1 LKEQKAKVYRVAK
14 QFSLLAIVVSLAGV
28 FVACDRSKG
37 GSDGQGTAVAA
48 SVNDKKIMLT
58 EVDKILEQQ
67 AKSQQVQ
74 FSDMS
79 QLELAAGRLQ
89 VLDELIRREV
99 LFQRAEKEKLLPTDD
114 EVAQAIN
121 SQKQQLGTQEEFQRA
136 LKESGQTE
144 DAVRDIARRQLA
156 IQKLLDRTAAKIQPP
171 TDKEVED
178 FYNNNKARYVSQ
190 RGVAL
195 AAIIVDP
202 ADNGA
207 TNDAKNDIEA
217 KNKID
222 IIFQRLKS
230 NADFATVARA
240 ESEDPQSVQ
249 RGGDIGF
256 FTEDQLKQSGFPQ
269 DLVGRF
275 FGEMQVGSYTSPI
288 QSSGRW
294 TIFKLTDKR
303 LQSENLT
310 LDNAE
315 VRKDATDNILNQR
328 KQILNAAM
336 LEVAMREAKITNN
349 LAQDML
355 NSTTALSSLRP
366 AGSRPATTET
376 PAASPATG
384 ASPGASPANGG
395 AATTNST
402 NTGNANTG
410 NANTGNSNAAN
421 SSK

>member
-1 LKEQKAKVYRVAK
+1 MYRAVK
-14 QFSLLAIVVSLAGV
+14 QFSLLAIVVSLAVV
-28 FVACDRSKG
+28 FVACNRTQG
-37 GSDGQGTAVAA
+37 GGDGKGTAVAA

-58 EVDKILEQQ
+58 EVDKILDQQ

-99 LFQRAEKEKLLPTDD
+99 LFQRAEREKLLPTDD

-121 SQKQQLGTQEEFQRA
+121 AQKQQLGTQEEFQRA

-144 DAVRDIARRQLA
+144 EAVRDIARRQLA
-156 IQKLLDRTAAKIQPP
+156 IQKLLDRTASKIEPP

-190 RGVAL
+190 RGVGL

-207 TNDAKNDIEA
+207 TNDAKSDIEA

-222 IIFQRLKS
+222 IIYQRLKS

-249 RGGDIGF
+249 RGGDVGF
-256 FTEDQLKQSGFPQ
+256 FSEDQLKQSGFPQ
-269 DLVGRF
+269 ELITRF
-275 FGEMQVGSYTSPI
+275 FSGMEVGSYTAPI

-310 LDNAE
+310 LDNPE

-355 NSTTALSSLRP
+355 NSTTSLSSLRP
-366 AGSRPATTET
+366 AGSRPAST
-376 PAASPATG
+376 PASSPATGAASSPTASPATG
-384 ASPGASPANGG
+384 GA
-395 AATTNST
+395 AATTPSPAS
-402 NTGNANTG
+402 NT
-410 NANTGNSNAAN
+410 NAAN
-421 SSK
+421 TSK

>member
-1 LKEQKAKVYRVAK
+1 MYRAAK
-14 QFSLLAIVVSLAGV
+14 QISLLVLVASLAFV
-28 FVACDRSKG
+28 LVACNRSASGGDNKG
-37 GSDGQGTAVAA
+37 SAAA
-48 SVNDKKIMLT
+48 SVNDKKITLT

-99 LFQRAEKEKLLPTDD
+99 LFQRAEKENLLPKDD
-114 EVAQAIN
+114 EVAQII
-121 SQKQQLGTQEEFQRA
+121 SEQKQQLGTQEAFQNA
-136 LKESGQTE
+136 LKQSGQTE
-144 DAVRDIARRQLA
+144 EGMRDIARRQLA
-156 IQKLLDRTAAKIQPP
+156 IQKLLDRTASKIEPP

-178 FYNNNKARYVSQ
+178 FYNNNRQRYVSA
-190 RGVAL
+190 RGVGL

-207 TNDAKNDIEA
+207 TSDAKGDTEA

-222 IIFQRLKS
+222 IIYQQLKS
-230 NADFATVARA
+230 GGDFASVAR
-240 ESEDPQSVQ
+240 EKSEDPQSVL

-256 FTEDQLKQSGFPQ
+256 FSEDELKKSGFPAELIGQ
-269 DLVGRF
+269 F
-275 FGEMQVGSYTSPI
+275 FGGMQVGNYTAPI

-294 TIFKLTDKR
+294 TIFKLTDRR

-310 LDNAE
+310 LDNPD
-315 VRKDATDNILNQR
+315 VRKDATDTILNQR

-336 LEVAMREAKITNN
+336 LEVAMREAKIANN

-355 NSTTALSSLRP
+355 NSSTSLSSLRP
-366 AGSRPATTET
+366 AGSRPATAATPVT
-376 PAASPATG
+376 GPAATSSPAASPATG
-384 ASPGASPANGG
+384 AGSPA
-395 AATTNST
+395 AS
-402 NTGNANTG
+402 NT
-410 NANTGNSNAAN
+410 NAAN

>member
-1 LKEQKAKVYRVAK
+1 VYRAAK
-14 QFSLLAIVVSLAGV
+14 QIGLLIVVVSLAV
-28 FVACDRSKG
+28 VLIACNRNAGGADGKG
-37 GSDGQGTAVAA
+37 SAAAA

-67 AKSQQVQ
+67 VKGQGGQ

-99 LFQRAEKEKLLPTDD
+99 LFQRADKEKLLPTDD
-114 EVAQAIN
+114 EIIQII
-121 SQKQQLGTQEEFQRA
+121 SQQKQQAGTQEAFQAR
-136 LKESGQTE
+136 LKESGLTE
-144 DAVRDIARRQLA
+144 DAVRDIARRDLA
-156 IQKLLDRTAAKIQPP
+156 IQKLLDRTAAKIEPP

-178 FYNNNKARYVSQ
+178 FYNNNRQRYVSA
-190 RGVAL
+190 RGVGL

-207 TNDAKNDIEA
+207 PNDAKSDIEA

-222 IIFQRLKS
+222 IINQRLKS
-230 NADFATVARA
+230 GADFATVARA
-240 ESEDPQSVQ
+240 ESEDPQSVP

-256 FTEDQLKQSGFPQ
+256 FTEEQLKQSGFPQ
-269 DLVGRF
+269 DLIAKLFSGMEVGGRT
-275 FGEMQVGSYTSPI
+275 EPI

-294 TIFKLTDKR
+294 TIFKLTDRR

-310 LDNAE
+310 LDNPD
-315 VRKDATDNILNQR
+315 VRKDATENILNQR

-336 LEVAMREAKITNN
+336 LEVAVREAKITNN

-355 NSTTALSSLRP
+355 NSSTSLSSLRP
-366 AGSRPATTET
+366 AGSRPVPAATPAVSPAGATSS

-384 ASPGASPANGG
+384 ATASPTA
-395 AATTNST
+395 S
-402 NTGNANTG
+402 NT
-410 NANTGNSNAAN
+410 NAAN

>member
-1 LKEQKAKVYRVAK
+1 VYRAAK
-14 QFSLLAIVVSLAGV
+14 QFSLLAIVVSLAVV
-28 FVACDRSKG
+28 FVACDRTKG
-37 GSDGQGTAVAA
+37 GGDGKGTAAAA

-99 LFQRAEKEKLLPTDD
+99 LFQRAEKENLLPKDD
-114 EVAQAIN
+114 EVALAIN
-121 SQKQQLGTQEEFQRA
+121 EQKQQLGTKEAFETA
-136 LKESGQTE
+136 LKQSGQTE
-144 DAVRDIARRQLA
+144 EQVREVARRQLA
-156 IQKLLDRTAAKIQPP
+156 IQKLLDRTAAKIEPP
-171 TDKEVED
+171 TDREVED

-190 RGVAL
+190 RGVTL
-195 AAIIVDP
+195 AAIVVDP

-207 TNDAKNDIEA
+207 TNDAKSDTEA
-217 KNKID
+217 KTKID
-222 IIFQRLKS
+222 IIHQQLKS
-230 NADFATVARA
+230 GGDFASVAR
-240 ESEDPQSVQ
+240 EKSEDPQSVL

-256 FTEDQLKQSGFPQ
+256 FTEDQLKQSGFPPE
-269 DLVGRF
+269 LIARF
-275 FGEMQVGSYTSPI
+275 FSGMEIGSYTAPI

-310 LDNAE
+310 LDNPD
-315 VRKDATDNILNQR
+315 VRKDATENILNQR

-336 LEVAMREAKITNN
+336 LEVAMREARITNN

-355 NSTTALSSLRP
+355 NSSTSLSSLRP
-366 AGSRPATTET
+366 AGSRPATT

-384 ASPGASPANGG
+384 SASPDASPAATSG
-395 AATTNST
+395 AQATPAAS
-402 NTGNANTG
+402 NT
-410 NANTGNSNAAN
+410 NAAN

>member
-1 LKEQKAKVYRVAK
+1 VYRAAK
-14 QFSLLAIVVSLAGV
+14 QFSLLAIVISLAV
-28 FVACDRSKG
+28 VLVACNGNKG
-37 GSDGQGTAVAA
+37 GGDGKGTAVAA

-114 EVAQAIN
+114 EVGQAIN
-121 SQKQQLGTQEEFQRA
+121 AQKQQLGTQEEFQRA

-144 DAVRDIARRQLA
+144 EAMRDVARRQLA
-156 IQKLLDRTAAKIQPP
+156 IQKLLDRTAAKIEPP

-195 AAIIVDP
+195 AAIVVDP

-207 TNDAKNDIEA
+207 PNDAKNDIEA

-222 IIFQRLKS
+222 IIYQRLKS

-249 RGGDIGF
+249 RGGDVGF
-256 FTEDQLKQSGFPQ
+256 FSEDQLKQGGFPQ
-269 DLVGRF
+269 ELITRF
-275 FGEMQVGSYTSPI
+275 FSGMEVGGYTAPI
-288 QSSGRW
+288 QTSGRW

-310 LDNAE
+310 LDNPE
-315 VRKDATDNILNQR
+315 VRNDAKDNILNQR

-336 LEVAMREAKITNN
+336 LEVAMREARITNN

-355 NSTTALSSLRP
+355 NSPTSLSSLRP
-366 AGSRPATTET
+366 AGSRPAAT
-376 PAASPATG
+376 PGASPATAASPAT
-384 ASPGASPANGG
+384 SPATGGGGGG
-395 AATTNST
+395 AAATTTPASNA
-402 NTGNANTG
+402 NANT
-410 NANTGNSNAAN
+410 NANAGANTNAAN

>member
-1 LKEQKAKVYRVAK
+1 MYRAAK
-14 QFSLLAIVVSLAGV
+14 QFSLLAIVVSLAV
-28 FVACDRSKG
+28 VLVACDRTKG
-37 GSDGQGTAVAA
+37 GADGKGSAVAA
-48 SVNDKKIMLT
+48 TVNDKKIMLT

-89 VLDELIRREV
+89 VLDELVRREV
-99 LFQRAEKEKLLPTDD
+99 LYQRAEKENLLPKDD

-121 SQKQQLGTQEEFQRA
+121 AQKQQLGTQEEFQRV

-144 DAVRDIARRQLA
+144 EAIRDVARRQLA
-156 IQKLLDRTAAKIQPP
+156 IQKLLDRTAAKIEPP

-195 AAIIVDP
+195 AAIVVDP
-202 ADNGA
+202 ADNGV
-207 TNDAKNDIEA
+207 TNDAKSDIEA

-222 IIFQRLKS
+222 IINQRLKS

-256 FTEDQLKQSGFPQ
+256 FTEEQLKQSGFPQ
-269 DLVGRF
+269 DLIGRF
-275 FGEMQVGSYTSPI
+275 FGEMQVGSYTAPI

-310 LDNAE
+310 LDNPE

-336 LEVAMREAKITNN
+336 LEVAMREARITNH

-355 NSTTALSSLRP
+355 NSSTALSSLRP
-366 AGSRPATTET
+366 AGSRPAATPASSPAANASAS
-376 PAASPATG
+376 PAASPASGSG
-384 ASPGASPANGG
+384 AAATPANGG
-395 AATTNST
+395 AKPPAS
-402 NTGNANTG
+402 NT
-410 NANTGNSNAAN
+410 NAAN

>member
-1 LKEQKAKVYRVAK
+1 VYRAAK
-14 QFSLLAIVVSLAGV
+14 QISLLILVASFAVV
-28 FVACDRSKG
+28 FVACDRTKG
-37 GSDGQGTAVAA
+37 SGDGKGTAVAA

-99 LFQRAEKEKLLPTDD
+99 LFQRAEKENLLPKD
-114 EVAQAIN
+114 EEVTQAIN
-121 SQKQQLGTQEEFQRA
+121 EQKLQLGTQEAFQRA

-144 DAVRDIARRQLA
+144 EGMRDIARRQLA
-156 IQKLLDRTAAKIQPP
+156 IQKLLDRTASKIEPP

-178 FYNNNKARYVSQ
+178 FYNNNKPRYVSA
-190 RGVAL
+190 RGVGL

-207 TNDAKNDIEA
+207 SNDAKGDIEA

-222 IIFQRLKS
+222 IINQRLKS
-230 NADFATVARA
+230 GADFATVARA
-240 ESEDPQSVQ
+240 ESEDPQSVP
-249 RGGDIGF
+249 RGGDLGF

-269 DLVGRF
+269 DLITRF
-275 FGEMQVGSYTSPI
+275 FGSMEVGKFTDPI
-288 QSSGRW
+288 QATGRW
-294 TIFKLTDKR
+294 TIFKLTERR

-310 LDNAE
+310 LDNPE
-315 VRKDATDNILNQR
+315 VRKDATESILNQR

-336 LEVAMREAKITNN
+336 LEVAIREAKITNN

-355 NSTTALSSLRP
+355 NSSTSLSSLRP
-366 AGSRPATTET
+366 AGSRPATTAT
-376 PAASPATG
+376 PAANASPTSSSTPAT
-384 ASPGASPANGG
+384 
-395 AATTNST
+395 AATSAPAS
-402 NTGNANTG
+402 NT
-410 NANTGNSNAAN
+410 NAAN

>member
-1 LKEQKAKVYRVAK
+1 VYRAVK
-14 QFSLLAIVVSLAGV
+14 QFSLLAIVVSLAVV
-28 FVACDRSKG
+28 FVACNRTQG
-37 GSDGQGTAVAA
+37 GGDGKGTAVAA

-58 EVDKILEQQ
+58 EVDKILDQQ

-99 LFQRAEKEKLLPTDD
+99 LFQRAEREKLLPTDD

-121 SQKQQLGTQEEFQRA
+121 AQKQQLGTQEEFQRA

-144 DAVRDIARRQLA
+144 EAVRDIARRQLA
-156 IQKLLDRTAAKIQPP
+156 IQKLLDRTASKIEPP

-190 RGVAL
+190 RGVGL

-207 TNDAKNDIEA
+207 TNDAKSDIEA

-222 IIFQRLKS
+222 IIYQRLKS

-249 RGGDIGF
+249 RGGDVGF
-256 FTEDQLKQSGFPQ
+256 FSEDQLKQSGFPQ
-269 DLVGRF
+269 ELITRF
-275 FGEMQVGSYTSPI
+275 FSGMEVGSYTAPI

-310 LDNAE
+310 LDNPE

-355 NSTTALSSLRP
+355 NSTTSLSSLRP
-366 AGSRPATTET
+366 AGSRPAST
-376 PAASPATG
+376 PASSPATGAASSPTASPATG
-384 ASPGASPANGG
+384 GA
-395 AATTNST
+395 AATTPSPAS
-402 NTGNANTG
+402 NT
-410 NANTGNSNAAN
+410 NAAN
-421 SSK
+421 TSK

>member
-1 LKEQKAKVYRVAK
+1 VYRAAK
-14 QFSLLAIVVSLAGV
+14 QIGLLIVVVSLAVV
-28 FVACDRSKG
+28 FAACNRNAGGADGKG
-37 GSDGQGTAVAA
+37 SAAAA

-67 AKSQQVQ
+67 VKGQGGQ

-89 VLDELIRREV
+89 VLDDLIRREV
-99 LFQRAEKEKLLPTDD
+99 MFQRAEKEKLLPTDD
-114 EVAQAIN
+114 EVAQII
-121 SQKQQLGTQEEFQRA
+121 SQQKQQAGTQEIFQTR
-136 LKESGQTE
+136 LKESGLTE
-144 DAVRDIARRQLA
+144 ETVRDIARRDLA
-156 IQKLLDRTAAKIQPP
+156 IQKLLDRTAAKIEPP

-178 FYNNNKARYVSQ
+178 FYNNNRQRYVSA
-190 RGVAL
+190 RGVGL
-195 AAIIVDP
+195 AVIIVDP

-207 TNDAKNDIEA
+207 TNDAKGETEA

-222 IIFQRLKS
+222 IIHQQLKS
-230 NADFATVARA
+230 GGDFATVAR
-240 ESEDPQSVQ
+240 EKSEDPQSVL
-249 RGGDIGF
+249 RGGDVGF
-256 FTEDQLKQSGFPQ
+256 FSEDDLKKSGFPPE
-269 DLVGRF
+269 LIARF
-275 FGEMQVGSYTSPI
+275 FNEMQVGSYTAPI

-310 LDNAE
+310 LDNPD

-355 NSTTALSSLRP
+355 NSSTSLSSLRP
-366 AGSRPATTET
+366 AGSRPTTAPT
-376 PAASPATG
+376 GGSPASASPSPAASFSPATDTANPA
-384 ASPGASPANGG
+384 AS
-395 AATTNST
+395 
-402 NTGNANTG
+402 NAN
-410 NANTGNSNAAN
+410 AVNSN
-421 SSK
+421 SK

>member
-1 LKEQKAKVYRVAK
+1 MYRAVK
-14 QFSLLAIVVSLAGV
+14 QFSLLAVVLSFAGA
-28 FVACDRSKG
+28 FVACDRTKG
-37 GSDGQGTAVAA
+37 GGDGKGTAVAA

-99 LFQRAEKEKLLPTDD
+99 LFQRAEKENLIPKD
-114 EVAQAIN
+114 EEVTQVIN
-121 SQKQQLGTQEEFQRA
+121 EQKQQLGTQEAFQRA

-144 DAVRDIARRQLA
+144 DAMREIARKQLA
-156 IQKLLDRTAAKIQPP
+156 IQKLLDRTAAKIEPP

-178 FYNNNKARYVSQ
+178 FYNNNKARYVSA
-190 RGVAL
+190 RGVGL
-195 AAIIVDP
+195 SAIIVDP

-207 TNDAKNDIEA
+207 SNDAKGDIEA

-222 IIFQRLKS
+222 IINQRLKS
-230 NADFATVARA
+230 GADFATVAR
-240 ESEDPQSVQ
+240 EQSEDAQSVP
-249 RGGDIGF
+249 RGGEIGF
-256 FTEDQLKQSGFPQ
+256 FTEEQLKQSGFPQ
-269 DLVGRF
+269 DLISKLFGGMEVGGRT
-275 FGEMQVGSYTSPI
+275 EPI

-294 TIFKLTDKR
+294 TIFKLTERR

-310 LDNAE
+310 LDNPE

-355 NSTTALSSLRP
+355 NSSTALSSLRP
-366 AGSRPATTET
+366 AGSRPAASATPASSPAANSS
-376 PAASPATG
+376 PAASPAAATNN
-384 ASPGASPANGG
+384 ASPAASN
-395 AATTNST
+395 TNAS
-402 NTGNANTG
+402 
-410 NANTGNSNAAN
+410 NSN
-421 SSK
+421 SK

>member
-1 LKEQKAKVYRVAK
+1 MYRAAK
-14 QFSLLAIVVSLAGV
+14 QISLLIVVISLAIV
-28 FVACDRSKG
+28 FIACDRNTGGAESKG
-37 GSDGQGTAVAA
+37 TAAA
-48 SVNDKKIMLT
+48 ATVNDKKIMLT

-99 LFQRAEKEKLLPTDD
+99 LFQRAEKETLLPKDN
-114 EVAQAIN
+114 EVAQLIN
-121 SQKQQLGTQEEFQRA
+121 EQKQQLGTQEAFQRA

-144 DAVRDIARRQLA
+144 EAVRDVARRQLA
-156 IQKLLDRTAAKIQPP
+156 IQKLLDRTAAKIEPP

-178 FYNNNKARYVSQ
+178 FYSNNKARYVSA
-190 RGVAL
+190 RGLGL

-202 ADNGA
+202 QDNGA
-207 TNDAKNDIEA
+207 TNDAKNDTEA

-222 IIFQRLKS
+222 IINQRLKS
-230 NADFATVARA
+230 GADFATVAR
-240 ESEDPQSVQ
+240 EQSEDPQSVL

-256 FTEDQLKQSGFPQ
+256 FTEEQLKQSGFPP
-269 DLVGRF
+269 DLIARF
-275 FGEMQVGSYTSPI
+275 FSGMEIGSYTAPI

-294 TIFKLTDKR
+294 TIFKLTDRR

-310 LDNAE
+310 LDNPD

-336 LEVAMREAKITNN
+336 LEVAMREAKITNS

-355 NSTTALSSLRP
+355 NSPTSLSSLRP
-366 AGSRPATTET
+366 AGSRPPAAAATPPALNSSPATTNSNSAAT
-376 PAASPATG
+376 ASPAT
-384 ASPGASPANGG
+384 SVSPA
-395 AATTNST
+395 
-402 NTGNANTG
+402 AN
-410 NANTGNSNAAN
+410 NSNR
-421 SSK
+421 

>member
-1 LKEQKAKVYRVAK
+1 MYRAAK

-28 FVACDRSKG
+28 FVACDRTKG
-37 GSDGQGTAVAA
+37 GGDGKGTAVAA
-48 SVNDKKIMLT
+48 TVNDKKIMLT

-99 LFQRAEKEKLLPTDD
+99 LFQRAEKENLLPKDD
-114 EVAQAIN
+114 EVTQVIN
-121 SQKQQLGTQEEFQRA
+121 EQKQQLGTKEAFETA
-136 LKESGQTE
+136 LRESGQTE
-144 DAVRDIARRQLA
+144 EAMRDVARRQLA
-156 IQKLLDRTAAKIQPP
+156 IQKLLDRTAAKIEPP

-190 RGVAL
+190 RGVGL
-195 AAIIVDP
+195 AAIVVDP

-207 TNDAKNDIEA
+207 TNDAKSDIEA
-217 KNKID
+217 KTKID
-222 IIFQRLKS
+222 IIYQRLKS

-249 RGGDIGF
+249 RGGDVGF
-256 FTEDQLKQSGFPQ
+256 FSEEQLKQSGFPQ
-269 DLVGRF
+269 ELITRF
-275 FGEMQVGSYTSPI
+275 FSGMEVGSYTAPI
-288 QSSGRW
+288 QTSGRW

-310 LDNAE
+310 LDNPD
-315 VRKDATDNILNQR
+315 VRKDATENILNQR

-336 LEVAMREAKITNN
+336 LEVAMREAKITNH

-355 NSTTALSSLRP
+355 NSSTSLSSLRP
-366 AGSRPATTET
+366 AGSRPAATPAGASPATAAS
-376 PAASPATG
+376 PAASPASG
-384 ASPGASPANGG
+384 SGG
-395 AATTNST
+395 GSAAATPAS
-402 NTGNANTG
+402 NT
-410 NANTGNSNAAN
+410 NAAN
-421 SSK
+421 TNK

>member
-1 LKEQKAKVYRVAK
+1 MYRAAK
-14 QFSLLAIVVSLAGV
+14 QFSLLAIVVSFAVVL
-28 FVACDRSKG
+28 VACDRSKG
-37 GSDGQGTAVAA
+37 GSDSQGTAVAA

-99 LFQRAEKEKLLPTDD
+99 LFQRAEREKLLPTDD

-121 SQKQQLGTQEEFQRA
+121 AQKQQLGTQEEFQRA

-156 IQKLLDRTAAKIQPP
+156 IQKLLDRTAAKIEPP

-190 RGVAL
+190 RGVGL

-207 TNDAKNDIEA
+207 TNDAKSDIEA

-222 IIFQRLKS
+222 IIYQRLKS

-249 RGGDIGF
+249 RGGDVGF
-256 FTEDQLKQSGFPQ
+256 FSEDQLKQSGFPQ
-269 DLVGRF
+269 ELIGRF
-275 FGEMQVGSYTSPI
+275 FSGMEVGSYTAPI
-288 QSSGRW
+288 QSNGRW

-310 LDNAE
+310 LDNPD

-355 NSTTALSSLRP
+355 NSSTSLSSLRP
-366 AGSRPATTET
+366 AGSRQATT

-384 ASPGASPANGG
+384 ASPAASPATGG
-395 AATTNST
+395 ATTT
-402 NTGNANTG
+402 TAPAANTNAG
-410 NANTGNSNAAN
+410 NTNAGNTNAAN

>member
-1 LKEQKAKVYRVAK
+1 MYRAAK
-14 QFSLLAIVVSLAGV
+14 QISLLILVASVASV
-28 FVACDRSKG
+28 FAACDRNKG
-37 GSDGQGTAVAA
+37 GGDGKGTAVAA

-99 LFQRAEKEKLLPTDD
+99 LFQRAEKENLLPKD
-114 EVAQAIN
+114 EEVTQAIN
-121 SQKQQLGTQEEFQRA
+121 EQKLQLGTQEAFQRA
-136 LKESGQTE
+136 LKEAGQTE
-144 DAVRDIARRQLA
+144 EAMRDIARRQLA
-156 IQKLLDRTAAKIQPP
+156 VQKLLDRTASKIEPP

-178 FYNNNKARYVSQ
+178 FYNNNKARYVSA
-190 RGVAL
+190 RGVGL
-195 AAIIVDP
+195 AAIIIDP

-207 TNDAKNDIEA
+207 SNDAKGDIEA

-222 IIFQRLKS
+222 IINQRLKS
-230 NADFATVARA
+230 GADFATVAR
-240 ESEDPQSVQ
+240 EQSEDPQSVP
-249 RGGDIGF
+249 RGGDLGF

-269 DLVGRF
+269 ELITRF
-275 FGEMQVGSYTSPI
+275 FGGMEVGKVTDPL

-294 TIFKLTDKR
+294 TIFKLTDRR

-310 LDNAE
+310 LDNPE
-315 VRKDATDNILNQR
+315 VRKDATESILNQR

-336 LEVAMREAKITNN
+336 LEVAVREAKITNN

-355 NSTTALSSLRP
+355 NSPTSLSSLRP
-366 AGSRPATTET
+366 AGSRPATTPT
-376 PAASPATG
+376 PDASSSPAASASPAGAAASPA
-384 ASPGASPANGG
+384 AS
-395 AATTNST
+395 
-402 NTGNANTG
+402 NT
-410 NANTGNSNAAN
+410 NAAN
-421 SSK
+421 SNK

>member
-1 LKEQKAKVYRVAK
+1 VYRAAK
-14 QFSLLAIVVSLAGV
+14 QFSLLAVVVLLAVV
-28 FVACDRSKG
+28 FVACDRTRGSGDSK
-37 GSDGQGTAVAA
+37 GTAVAA

-99 LFQRAEKEKLLPTDD
+99 LFQRADKEKLLPTDD

-121 SQKQQLGTQEEFQRA
+121 AQKQQLGTQEEFQRV

-144 DAVRDIARRQLA
+144 EAMRDIARRQLA
-156 IQKLLDRTAAKIQPP
+156 IQKLLDRTAAKIEPP

-190 RGVAL
+190 RGVSL

-207 TNDAKNDIEA
+207 TNDAKSDTEA
-217 KNKID
+217 KTKID
-222 IIFQRLKS
+222 IIYQQLKS
-230 NADFATVARA
+230 GGDFATVAR
-240 ESEDPQSVQ
+240 EKSEDPQSFL

-269 DLVGRF
+269 ELITRF
-275 FGEMQVGSYTSPI
+275 FSGMEVGSYTAPF

-310 LDNAE
+310 LDNPD
-315 VRKDATDNILNQR
+315 VRKDATENILNQR

-355 NSTTALSSLRP
+355 NSSTSLSSLRP
-366 AGSRPATTET
+366 AGSRPAATPAASPSVAAS

-384 ASPGASPANGG
+384 AAATPASNTN
-395 AATTNST
+395 TTNS
-402 NTGNANTG
+402 
-410 NANTGNSNAAN
+410 
-421 SSK
+421 SK

>member
-1 LKEQKAKVYRVAK
+1 MYRAAK
-14 QFSLLAIVVSLAGV
+14 QISLFILVASLAGV
-28 FVACDRSKG
+28 FAACDRSKAG
-37 GSDGQGTAVAA
+37 GGNAGTAVAA

-74 FSDMS
+74 FADMS

-99 LFQRAEKEKLLPTDD
+99 LYQRAEKENLLPKDD

-121 SQKQQLGTQEEFQRA
+121 EQKLQLGTQEAFQRA

-144 DAVRDIARRQLA
+144 DGMREIARRQLA
-156 IQKLLDRTAAKIQPP
+156 IQKLLDRTSSKIEPP

-178 FYNNNKARYVSQ
+178 FYNNNKARYVSA
-190 RGVAL
+190 RGVGL
-195 AAIIVDP
+195 AAIIIDP

-207 TNDAKNDIEA
+207 SNDAKGDIEA

-222 IIFQRLKS
+222 IINQRLKS
-230 NADFATVARA
+230 GADFATVARA
-240 ESEDPQSVQ
+240 ESEDAQSVP
-249 RGGDIGF
+249 RGGDLGF

-269 DLVGRF
+269 DLVSRL
-275 FGEMQVGSYTSPI
+275 FGSMEVGKVTDPI
-288 QSSGRW
+288 QASGRW
-294 TIFKLTDKR
+294 TIFKLTDRR

-310 LDNAE
+310 LDNPE
-315 VRKDATDNILNQR
+315 VRKDATESILNQR

-336 LEVAMREAKITNN
+336 LEVAIREAKITNT

-355 NSTTALSSLRP
+355 NSPTSLSSLRP
-366 AGSRPATTET
+366 AGSRPAETGT
-376 PAASPATG
+376 PAAS
-384 ASPGASPANGG
+384 ASPAASATPATAAASP
-395 AATTNST
+395 AATSNTNA
-402 NTGNANTG
+402 ANTG
-410 NANTGNSNAAN
+410 
-421 SSK
+421 K

>member
-1 LKEQKAKVYRVAK
+1 VYRAAK
-14 QFSLLAIVVSLAGV
+14 QISLLILVASFAVAL
-28 FVACDRSKG
+28 VACNGTKG
-37 GSDGQGTAVAA
+37 SGDGKGTAVAA

-99 LFQRAEKEKLLPTDD
+99 LFQRAEKENLLPKDD

-121 SQKQQLGTQEEFQRA
+121 EQKLQLGTQEAFQRA

-144 DAVRDIARRQLA
+144 DAMRDIARRQLA
-156 IQKLLDRTAAKIQPP
+156 IQKLLDRTASKIEPP

-178 FYNNNKARYVSQ
+178 FYKNNKARYVSA
-190 RGVAL
+190 RGVGL

-207 TNDAKNDIEA
+207 SNDAKGDIEA

-222 IIFQRLKS
+222 IINQRLKS
-230 NADFATVARA
+230 GADFATVAR
-240 ESEDPQSVQ
+240 EQSEDPQSVP
-249 RGGDIGF
+249 RGGDLGF
-256 FTEDQLKQSGFPQ
+256 FTEDQLKQSGFPAEMIA
-269 DLVGRF
+269 RF
-275 FGEMQVGSYTSPI
+275 FGPMEVGKVTDPM

-294 TIFKLTDKR
+294 TIFKLTDRR

-310 LDNAE
+310 LDNPE
-315 VRKDATDNILNQR
+315 VRKDATESILNQR

-336 LEVAMREAKITNN
+336 LEVAVREAKITNN

-355 NSTTALSSLRP
+355 NSPTSLSSLRP
-366 AGSRPATTET
+366 AGSRPATTAT
-376 PAASPATG
+376 PPTASSSPAATASPATAASPAAPNTN
-384 ASPGASPANGG
+384 ASN
-395 AATTNST
+395 TNA
-402 NTGNANTG
+402 ANTG
-410 NANTGNSNAAN
+410 
-421 SSK
+421 K

>member
-1 LKEQKAKVYRVAK
+1 MYRAAK
-14 QFSLLAIVVSLAGV
+14 QFSLLAVVISLAVV
-28 FVACDRSKG
+28 FVACDRSKSG
-37 GSDGQGTAVAA
+37 GDGKGTAVAA
-48 SVNDKKIMLT
+48 TVNDKKIMLT

-99 LFQRAEKEKLLPTDD
+99 LFQRAEKENLLPKDD

-121 SQKQQLGTQEEFQRA
+121 EQKQQLGTKEAFENA

-144 DAVRDIARRQLA
+144 ENVRDVARRQLA
-156 IQKLLDRTAAKIQPP
+156 IQKLLDRTAAKIEPP

-178 FYNNNKARYVSQ
+178 FYNNNKGRYVSQ

-195 AAIIVDP
+195 AAIVIDP

-207 TNDAKNDIEA
+207 TNDAKSDIEA

-222 IIFQRLKS
+222 IINQRLKS
-230 NADFATVARA
+230 GADFATVARA
-240 ESEDPQSVQ
+240 ESEDPQSVP

-256 FTEDQLKQSGFPQ
+256 YTEDQLKQAGFPQ
-269 DLVGRF
+269 ELVSRF
-275 FGEMQVGSYTSPI
+275 FGDMKVGDATGPI
-288 QSSGRW
+288 QTSGRW
-294 TIFKLTDKR
+294 TIFKLTERR

-310 LDNAE
+310 LENPE
-315 VRKDATDNILNQR
+315 VRKDATENILNQR

-336 LEVAMREAKITNN
+336 LEVAMREARITNH

-355 NSTTALSSLRP
+355 NSSTSLSSLRP
-366 AGSRPATTET
+366 AGSRPQQQAT
-376 PAASPATG
+376 PAASPAATTGSPATG
-384 ASPGASPANGG
+384 ASPAASPANTNGG
-395 AATTNST
+395 GRPAATTAATPAS
-402 NTGNANTG
+402 NA
-410 NANTGNSNAAN
+410 NAAN
-421 SSK
+421 ANK

>member
-1 LKEQKAKVYRVAK
+1 VYRAVK
-14 QFSLLAIVVSLAGV
+14 QFSLLAIVVSLAVV
-28 FVACDRSKG
+28 FVACDRTKG
-37 GSDGQGTAVAA
+37 GSDGKGTAVAA

-99 LFQRAEKEKLLPTDD
+99 LYQRAEKETLLPKD
-114 EVAQAIN
+114 EEVTQAIN
-121 SQKQQLGTQEEFQRA
+121 AQKQQLGTQEEFQRA

-144 DAVRDIARRQLA
+144 EAMRDVARRQLA
-156 IQKLLDRTAAKIQPP
+156 IQKLLDRTAAKIEPP

-190 RGVAL
+190 RGVGL
-195 AAIIVDP
+195 AAIIIDP

-207 TNDAKNDIEA
+207 TNDAKSDIEA

-222 IIFQRLKS
+222 IIYQRLKS

-269 DLVGRF
+269 DLIGRF
-275 FGEMQVGSYTSPI
+275 FGEMQVGSYTAPI

-310 LDNAE
+310 LDNPE
-315 VRKDATDNILNQR
+315 VRKDATDSILNQR

-336 LEVAMREAKITNN
+336 LEVAMREARITNN

-355 NSTTALSSLRP
+355 NSPTSLSSLRP
-366 AGSRPATTET
+366 AGSRPPATT

-384 ASPGASPANGG
+384 AAATPAASPASGGG
-395 AATTNST
+395 AATTGTPAS
-402 NTGNANTG
+402 NT
-410 NANTGNSNAAN
+410 NAAN
-421 SSK
+421 SRK

>member
-1 LKEQKAKVYRVAK
+1 MYRAAK
-14 QFSLLAIVVSLAGV
+14 QFSLLAIVVSLAVV
-28 FVACDRSKG
+28 FLACDRTKG
-37 GSDGQGTAVAA
+37 GGESNGTAVAA

-99 LFQRAEKEKLLPTDD
+99 LFQRAEKENLLPKDD
-114 EVAQAIN
+114 EVTQVIN
-121 SQKQQLGTQEEFQRA
+121 EQKQQLGTKEAFENA
-136 LKESGQTE
+136 LRQSGQSE
-144 DAVRDIARRQLA
+144 ENVRDIARRQLA
-156 IQKLLDRTAAKIQPP
+156 IQKLLDRTAAKIEPP

-190 RGVAL
+190 RGVGL
-195 AAIIVDP
+195 AAIVVDP

-207 TNDAKNDIEA
+207 TNDAKSDTEA
-217 KNKID
+217 KTKID
-222 IIFQRLKS
+222 IIYQQLKS
-230 NADFATVARA
+230 GGDFATVAR
-240 ESEDPQSVQ
+240 EKSEDPQSVL

-256 FTEDQLKQSGFPQ
+256 FSEDQLKQSGFPQ
-269 DLVGRF
+269 ELITRF
-275 FGEMQVGSYTSPI
+275 FSGMEVGSYTAPI

-310 LDNAE
+310 LDNPD
-315 VRKDATDNILNQR
+315 VRKDATENILNQR

-336 LEVAMREAKITNN
+336 LEVAMREARITNH

-355 NSTTALSSLRP
+355 NSSTSLSSLRP
-366 AGSRPATTET
+366 AGSRPAAT
-376 PAASPATG
+376 PAASPAT
-384 ASPGASPANGG
+384 AASPADSPASGG
-395 AATTNST
+395 ATTAATPASNTNAT
-402 NTGNANTG
+402 
-410 NANTGNSNAAN
+410 N

>member
-1 LKEQKAKVYRVAK
+1 VYRAAK

-28 FVACDRSKG
+28 FVACDRTKG
-37 GSDGQGTAVAA
+37 GGDGKGTAVAA
-48 SVNDKKIMLT
+48 TVNDKKIMLT

-99 LFQRAEKEKLLPTDD
+99 LFQRAEKENLLPKDD
-114 EVAQAIN
+114 EVTQVIN
-121 SQKQQLGTQEEFQRA
+121 EQKQQLGTKEAFETA
-136 LKESGQTE
+136 LRESGQTE
-144 DAVRDIARRQLA
+144 EAMRDVARRQLA
-156 IQKLLDRTAAKIQPP
+156 IQKLLDRTAAKIEPP

-190 RGVAL
+190 RGVGL
-195 AAIIVDP
+195 AAIVVDP

-207 TNDAKNDIEA
+207 TNDAKSDIEA
-217 KNKID
+217 KTKID
-222 IIFQRLKS
+222 IIYQRLKS

-249 RGGDIGF
+249 RGGDVGF
-256 FTEDQLKQSGFPQ
+256 FSEEQLKQSGFPQ
-269 DLVGRF
+269 ELITRF
-275 FGEMQVGSYTSPI
+275 FSGMEVGSYTAPI
-288 QSSGRW
+288 QTSGRW

-310 LDNAE
+310 LDNPD
-315 VRKDATDNILNQR
+315 VRKDATENILNQR

-336 LEVAMREAKITNN
+336 LEVAMREAKITNH

-355 NSTTALSSLRP
+355 NSSTSLSSLRP
-366 AGSRPATTET
+366 AGSRPAATPAGASPATAAS
-376 PAASPATG
+376 PAASPASG
-384 ASPGASPANGG
+384 SGG
-395 AATTNST
+395 GSAAATPAS
-402 NTGNANTG
+402 NT
-410 NANTGNSNAAN
+410 NAAN
-421 SSK
+421 TNK

>member
-1 LKEQKAKVYRVAK
+1 MYRAAK
-14 QFSLLAIVVSLAGV
+14 QISLFVLVASLAV
-28 FVACDRSKG
+28 VLVACNRNASGGDNKG
-37 GSDGQGTAVAA
+37 SAAAA

-99 LFQRAEKEKLLPTDD
+99 LFQRAEKETLLPKDD
-114 EVAQAIN
+114 EVAQVI
-121 SQKQQLGTQEEFQRA
+121 SEQKQQLGTQEAFQNA
-136 LKESGQTE
+136 LKQSGQTE
-144 DAVRDIARRQLA
+144 EGMRDIARRQLA
-156 IQKLLDRTAAKIQPP
+156 IQKLLDRTASKIEPP

-178 FYNNNKARYVSQ
+178 FYNNNRQRYVSA
-190 RGVAL
+190 RGVGL

-207 TNDAKNDIEA
+207 TNDAKGDTEA

-222 IIFQRLKS
+222 IIYQQLKS
-230 NADFATVARA
+230 GGDFASVAR
-240 ESEDPQSVQ
+240 EKSEDPQSVL

-256 FTEDQLKQSGFPQ
+256 FSEDELKKSGFPPELTAQ
-269 DLVGRF
+269 F
-275 FGEMQVGSYTSPI
+275 FGGMQVGNYTAPI

-294 TIFKLTDKR
+294 TIFKLTERR

-310 LDNAE
+310 LDNPD
-315 VRKDATDNILNQR
+315 VRKDATETILNQR

-336 LEVAMREAKITNN
+336 LEVAIREAKITNN

-355 NSTTALSSLRP
+355 NSSTSLSSLRP
-366 AGSRPATTET
+366 AGGSRPATTPGVNPTAATST

-384 ASPGASPANGG
+384 AASPA
-395 AATTNST
+395 AS
-402 NTGNANTG
+402 NA
-410 NANTGNSNAAN
+410 NAAN

>member
-1 LKEQKAKVYRVAK
+1 MYRAAK
-14 QFSLLAIVVSLAGV
+14 QYSLLAIVVSLAVV
-28 FVACDRSKG
+28 FVACDRSKAG
-37 GSDGQGTAVAA
+37 GDGKGTAVAA

-99 LFQRAEKEKLLPTDD
+99 LFQRAEKENLLPKD
-114 EVAQAIN
+114 EDVTQIIN
-121 SQKQQLGTQEEFQRA
+121 EQKQQLGTKEAFETA
-136 LKESGQTE
+136 LRESGQTE
-144 DAVRDIARRQLA
+144 EAMRDVARRQLA
-156 IQKLLDRTAAKIQPP
+156 IQRLLDRTSAKIEPP

-190 RGVAL
+190 RGVGL
-195 AAIIVDP
+195 AAIVVDP

-207 TNDAKNDIEA
+207 TNDAKSDTEA
-217 KNKID
+217 KTKID
-222 IIFQRLKS
+222 IIYQQLKS
-230 NADFATVARA
+230 GGDFATVAR
-240 ESEDPQSVQ
+240 EKSEDSQSVL

-256 FTEDQLKQSGFPQ
+256 FSEDQLKQSGFPQ
-269 DLVGRF
+269 ELIARF
-275 FGEMQVGSYTSPI
+275 FSGMEVGSYTAPF
-288 QSSGRW
+288 QTNGRW

-310 LDNAE
+310 LENPE
-315 VRKDATDNILNQR
+315 VRKDATENILNQR

-355 NSTTALSSLRP
+355 NSSTSLSSLRP
-366 AGSRPATTET
+366 AGSRPQAS

-384 ASPGASPANGG
+384 AASPAASPATGG
-395 AATTNST
+395 ATTTTTTPAPAS
-402 NTGNANTG
+402 NT
-410 NANTGNSNAAN
+410 NAAN

>member
-1 LKEQKAKVYRVAK
+1 VYRAAK
-14 QFSLLAIVVSLAGV
+14 QISLLTLVALLASV
-28 FVACDRSKG
+28 FVACDRSKAVG
-37 GSDGQGTAVAA
+37 DNKGTAVAA

-99 LFQRAEKEKLLPTDD
+99 LFQRAEKESLMPKDD

-121 SQKQQLGTQEEFQRA
+121 EQKLQLGTQEAFQRA

-144 DAVRDIARRQLA
+144 EGMRDIARRQLA
-156 IQKLLDRTAAKIQPP
+156 IQKLLDRTVSKIEPP

-178 FYNNNKARYVSQ
+178 FYNNNKARYVSA
-190 RGVAL
+190 RGVGL

-207 TNDAKNDIEA
+207 ANDAKGDIEA

-222 IIFQRLKS
+222 IINQRLKS
-230 NADFATVARA
+230 GADFATVAR
-240 ESEDPQSVQ
+240 EQSEDPQSVP
-249 RGGDIGF
+249 RGGDLGF

-269 DLVGRF
+269 EMISRFLGPMEVGKITDPF
-275 FGEMQVGSYTSPI
+275 
-288 QSSGRW
+288 QSNGRW
-294 TIFKLTDKR
+294 TIFKLTDRR
-303 LQSENLT
+303 LQNENLT
-310 LDNAE
+310 LENPE
-315 VRKDATDNILNQR
+315 VRKDATESILNQR

-355 NSTTALSSLRP
+355 NSPTSLSSLRP
-366 AGSRPATTET
+366 AGSRPAQTAT
-376 PAASPATG
+376 PPAATSSPTASSSPATAASPA
-384 ASPGASPANGG
+384 GG
-395 AATTNST
+395 TTS
-402 NTGNANTG
+402 NT
-410 NANTGNSNAAN
+410 NAAN
-421 SSK
+421 AGK

>member
-1 LKEQKAKVYRVAK
+1 MYRAVK
-14 QFSLLAIVVSLAGV
+14 QFSLLAIVVSLAVV
-28 FVACDRSKG
+28 FVACNRTQG
-37 GSDGQGTAVAA
+37 GGDSQGTAVAA

-58 EVDKILEQQ
+58 EVDKILDQQ

-99 LFQRAEKEKLLPTDD
+99 LFQRAEREKLLPTDD

-121 SQKQQLGTQEEFQRA
+121 AQKQQLGTQEEFQRA

-144 DAVRDIARRQLA
+144 EAVRDIARRQLA
-156 IQKLLDRTAAKIQPP
+156 IQKLLDRTASKIEPP

-190 RGVAL
+190 RGVGL

-207 TNDAKNDIEA
+207 TNDAKSDIEA

-222 IIFQRLKS
+222 IIYQRLKS

-249 RGGDIGF
+249 RGGDVGF
-256 FTEDQLKQSGFPQ
+256 FSEDQLKQSGFPQ
-269 DLVGRF
+269 ELITRF
-275 FGEMQVGSYTSPI
+275 FSGMEVGSYTAPI

-310 LDNAE
+310 LDNPE

-355 NSTTALSSLRP
+355 NSTTSLSSLRP
-366 AGSRPATTET
+366 AGSRPAAT
-376 PAASPATG
+376 PASSPATGAATSPSASPATG
-384 ASPGASPANGG
+384 GA
-395 AATTNST
+395 AATTPSPAS
-402 NTGNANTG
+402 NT
-410 NANTGNSNAAN
+410 NAAN
-421 SSK
+421 TSK

>member
-1 LKEQKAKVYRVAK
+1 VYRAAK
-14 QFSLLAIVVSLAGV
+14 QFSLLAIVVSLAVV
-28 FVACDRSKG
+28 FVACDRSKAG
-37 GSDGQGTAVAA
+37 GDGKGTAVAA
-48 SVNDKKIMLT
+48 SVNDKKITLT

-99 LFQRAEKEKLLPTDD
+99 LFQRAEKENLLPKD
-114 EVAQAIN
+114 EDVAQVIN
-121 SQKQQLGTQEEFQRA
+121 EQKQQLGTKEAFETA
-136 LKESGQTE
+136 LRESGQTE
-144 DAVRDIARRQLA
+144 EAMRDVARRQLA
-156 IQKLLDRTAAKIQPP
+156 IQRLLDRTSAKIEPP

-190 RGVAL
+190 RGVGL
-195 AAIIVDP
+195 AAIVVDP

-207 TNDAKNDIEA
+207 TNDAKSDTEA
-217 KNKID
+217 KTKID
-222 IIFQRLKS
+222 IIYQQLKS
-230 NADFATVARA
+230 GGDFATVAR
-240 ESEDPQSVQ
+240 EKSEDAQSVL

-256 FTEDQLKQSGFPQ
+256 FSEDQLKQSGFPPE
-269 DLVGRF
+269 LVTRF
-275 FGEMQVGSYTSPI
+275 FSGMEVGNYTAPF
-288 QSSGRW
+288 QTNGRW

-310 LDNAE
+310 LDNPE
-315 VRKDATDNILNQR
+315 VRKDATENILNQR

-355 NSTTALSSLRP
+355 NSSTSLSSLRP
-366 AGSRPATTET
+366 AGSRPQAS

-384 ASPGASPANGG
+384 AASPAASPATGG
-395 AATTNST
+395 ATTTTTPAPAS
-402 NTGNANTG
+402 NT
-410 NANTGNSNAAN
+410 NAAN

>member
-1 LKEQKAKVYRVAK
+1 VYRAAK
-14 QFSLLAIVVSLAGV
+14 QFSLLAIVVSLAVV
-28 FVACDRSKG
+28 FVACDRTKG
-37 GSDGQGTAVAA
+37 GGDSKGTAVAA

-99 LFQRAEKEKLLPTDD
+99 LFQRAEKENLLPKDD
-114 EVAQAIN
+114 EVTQVIN
-121 SQKQQLGTQEEFQRA
+121 EQKQQLGTKEAFENA
-136 LKESGQTE
+136 LKQSGQSE

-156 IQKLLDRTAAKIQPP
+156 IQKLLDRTAAKIEPP

-190 RGVAL
+190 RGVGL
-195 AAIIVDP
+195 AAIVVDP

-207 TNDAKNDIEA
+207 TNDAKSDTEA
-217 KNKID
+217 KTKID
-222 IIFQRLKS
+222 IIYQQLKS
-230 NADFATVARA
+230 GGDFATVAR
-240 ESEDPQSVQ
+240 EKSEDPQSVL

-269 DLVGRF
+269 ELITRF
-275 FGEMQVGSYTSPI
+275 FSGMEVGSYTAPV

-310 LDNAE
+310 LDNPD
-315 VRKDATDNILNQR
+315 VRKDATENILNQR

-336 LEVAMREAKITNN
+336 LEVAMREARITNN

-355 NSTTALSSLRP
+355 NSSTSLSSLRP
-366 AGSRPATTET
+366 AGSRPAATPAATPAT
-376 PAASPATG
+376 SASPAASPATSG
-384 ASPGASPANGG
+384 
-395 AATTNST
+395 ATTT
-402 NTGNANTG
+402 ATPAPNT
-410 NANTGNSNAAN
+410 NAAN

>member
-1 LKEQKAKVYRVAK
+1 MYRAAK

-28 FVACDRSKG
+28 FVACDRTKG
-37 GSDGQGTAVAA
+37 GGDGKGTAVAA
-48 SVNDKKIMLT
+48 TVNDKKIMLT

-99 LFQRAEKEKLLPTDD
+99 LFQRAEKENLLPKDD
-114 EVAQAIN
+114 EVTQVIN
-121 SQKQQLGTQEEFQRA
+121 EQKQQLGTKEAFETA
-136 LKESGQTE
+136 LRESGQTE
-144 DAVRDIARRQLA
+144 EAMRDVARRQLA
-156 IQKLLDRTAAKIQPP
+156 IQKLLDRTAAKIEPP

-190 RGVAL
+190 RGVGL
-195 AAIIVDP
+195 AAIVVDP

-207 TNDAKNDIEA
+207 TNDAKSDIEA
-217 KNKID
+217 KTKID
-222 IIFQRLKS
+222 IIYQRLKS

-249 RGGDIGF
+249 RGGDVGF
-256 FTEDQLKQSGFPQ
+256 FSEEQLKQSGFPQ
-269 DLVGRF
+269 ELITRF
-275 FGEMQVGSYTSPI
+275 FSGMEVGSYTAPI
-288 QSSGRW
+288 QTSGRW

-310 LDNAE
+310 LDNPD
-315 VRKDATDNILNQR
+315 VRKDATENILNQR

-336 LEVAMREAKITNN
+336 LEVAMREAKITNH

-355 NSTTALSSLRP
+355 NSSTSLSSLRP
-366 AGSRPATTET
+366 AGSRPAATPGGASPATAAS
-376 PAASPATG
+376 PAASPASG
-384 ASPGASPANGG
+384 SGG
-395 AATTNST
+395 GSAAATPAS
-402 NTGNANTG
+402 NT
-410 NANTGNSNAAN
+410 NAAN
-421 SSK
+421 TNK

>member
-1 LKEQKAKVYRVAK
+1 VYRAAK
-14 QFSLLAIVVSLAGV
+14 QISLLILVASFAFA
-28 FVACDRSKG
+28 FVACDRTKGSGDSK
-37 GSDGQGTAVAA
+37 GTAVAA

-89 VLDELIRREV
+89 VLEELIRREV
-99 LFQRAEKEKLLPTDD
+99 LYQRAEKENLLPKDD
-114 EVAQAIN
+114 EVTQAIN
-121 SQKQQLGTQEEFQRA
+121 EQKLQLGTQEAFQRA

-144 DAVRDIARRQLA
+144 EGMRDIARRQLA
-156 IQKLLDRTAAKIQPP
+156 IQKLLERTVSKIEPP

-178 FYNNNKARYVSQ
+178 FYNNNKARYVSA
-190 RGVAL
+190 RGVGL

-207 TNDAKNDIEA
+207 LNDAKGDIEA

-222 IIFQRLKS
+222 IINQRLKS
-230 NADFATVARA
+230 GADFATVARA
-240 ESEDPQSVQ
+240 ESEDPQSVP
-249 RGGDIGF
+249 RGGDLGF

-269 DLVGRF
+269 DLIAKLFGSMEVGK
-275 FGEMQVGSYTSPI
+275 VTDPI

-294 TIFKLTDKR
+294 TIFKLTDRR

-310 LDNAE
+310 LDNPE
-315 VRKDATDNILNQR
+315 VRKDATESILNQR

-336 LEVAMREAKITNN
+336 LEVAVREAKITNN

-355 NSTTALSSLRP
+355 NSPTSLSSLRP
-366 AGSRPATTET
+366 AGSHAPATSSPNQAAT
-376 PAASPATG
+376 PTATASPASNANSAAPAATTAASPA
-384 ASPGASPANGG
+384 A
-395 AATTNST
+395 
-402 NTGNANTG
+402 ANT
-410 NANTGNSNAAN
+410 NAAN
-421 SSK
+421 SNK

>member
-1 LKEQKAKVYRVAK
+1 VYRAAK
-14 QFSLLAIVVSLAGV
+14 QFSLLAVVISLAVV

-37 GSDGQGTAVAA
+37 GEDGKGTAVAA

-99 LFQRAEKEKLLPTDD
+99 LFQRAEKENLLPKD
-114 EVAQAIN
+114 EDVAQVIN
-121 SQKQQLGTQEEFQRA
+121 EQKQQLGTKEAFETA
-136 LKESGQTE
+136 LRESGQTE
-144 DAVRDIARRQLA
+144 ESMRDVARRQLA
-156 IQKLLDRTAAKIQPP
+156 IQRLLDRTSAKIEPP

-190 RGVAL
+190 RGVSL
-195 AAIIVDP
+195 AAIVVDP

-222 IIFQRLKS
+222 IIYQRLKS
-230 NADFATVARA
+230 NADFATIARA

-256 FTEDQLKQSGFPQ
+256 FSEDQLKQSGFPPE
-269 DLVGRF
+269 LITRF
-275 FGEMQVGSYTSPI
+275 FSGMEVGSYTAPF
-288 QSSGRW
+288 QTSGRW

-310 LDNAE
+310 LDNPE
-315 VRKDATDNILNQR
+315 VRKDATENILNQR

-336 LEVAMREAKITNN
+336 LEVAMREAKITNH

-355 NSTTALSSLRP
+355 NSSTSLSSLRP
-366 AGSRPATTET
+366 AGSRPQAT

-384 ASPGASPANGG
+384 AASPAASPATGG
-395 AATTNST
+395 ATTTTPAS
-402 NTGNANTG
+402 NT
-410 NANTGNSNAAN
+410 NAAN

>member
-1 LKEQKAKVYRVAK
+1 MYRAAK
-14 QFSLLAIVVSLAGV
+14 QISLLIL
-28 FVACDRSKG
+28 VALIASGFGACNGTKG
-37 GSDGQGTAVAA
+37 SGGDKGTAVAA
-48 SVNDKKIMLT
+48 SVNDKKIMLA

-99 LFQRAEKEKLLPTDD
+99 LFQRAEKEALLPKDD

-121 SQKQQLGTQEEFQRA
+121 EQKLQLGTQEAFQRA

-144 DAVRDIARRQLA
+144 EAMRDIARRQLA
-156 IQKLLDRTAAKIQPP
+156 IQKLLDRTASKIEPP

-178 FYNNNKARYVSQ
+178 FYNNNRARYVSA
-190 RGVAL
+190 RGVGL

-207 TNDAKNDIEA
+207 SNDAKGDIEA
-217 KNKID
+217 KNKMD
-222 IIFQRLKS
+222 IINQRLKS
-230 NADFATVARA
+230 GADFATVAR
-240 ESEDPQSVQ
+240 EQSEDPQSVP
-249 RGGDIGF
+249 RGGDLGF
-256 FTEDQLKQSGFPQ
+256 FTEEQLKQSGFPQ
-269 DLVGRF
+269 EYIARF
-275 FGEMQVGSYTSPI
+275 FGSMEVGKVTDPI

-294 TIFKLTDKR
+294 TIFKLTDRR

-310 LDNAE
+310 LENPE
-315 VRKDATDNILNQR
+315 VRKDATESILNQR

-336 LEVAMREAKITNN
+336 LEVAIREAKITNN

-355 NSTTALSSLRP
+355 NSPTSLSSLRP
-366 AGSRPATTET
+366 AGSRPATTPT
-376 PAASPATG
+376 PDASSSPAAGSSPATASSPAG
-384 ASPGASPANGG
+384 ATASPTAAS
-395 AATTNST
+395 
-402 NTGNANTG
+402 NT
-410 NANTGNSNAAN
+410 NAAN

>member
-1 LKEQKAKVYRVAK
+1 VYRAAK
-14 QFSLLAIVVSLAGV
+14 QFSLLAIVVSLAVV
-28 FVACDRSKG
+28 FVACDRTKG
-37 GSDGQGTAVAA
+37 SGDGKGTAVAA
-48 SVNDKKIMLT
+48 AVNDKKIMLT

-99 LFQRAEKEKLLPTDD
+99 LYQRAEKENLLPKDD
-114 EVAQAIN
+114 EVTQAIN
-121 SQKQQLGTQEEFQRA
+121 AQKLQLGTQEEFQRA

-144 DAVRDIARRQLA
+144 EAMRDVARRQLA
-156 IQKLLDRTAAKIQPP
+156 IQKLLDRTASKIEPP

-190 RGVAL
+190 RGVGL

-207 TNDAKNDIEA
+207 TNDAKSDIEA

-222 IIFQRLKS
+222 IIYQRLKS

-269 DLVGRF
+269 ELVTRF
-275 FGEMQVGSYTSPI
+275 FSGMEVGSYTAPI

-310 LDNAE
+310 LDNPD

-336 LEVAMREAKITNN
+336 LEVAMREAKITNH

-355 NSTTALSSLRP
+355 NSSTSLSSLRP
-366 AGSRPATTET
+366 AGSRPQGMPAASPAAGASAS

-384 ASPGASPANGG
+384 GATATPAS
-395 AATTNST
+395 
-402 NTGNANTG
+402 NT
-410 NANTGNSNAAN
+410 NAAN
-421 SSK
+421 SGK